1 MNVSCRIDSRF
12 SVVVKEGDEIYHIWR
27 NESSEFIT
35 LCQFLHL
42 LEDKS
47 GRGEN
52 FYKEHNLLLKSENP
66 AMKIFKLFSVLEG
79 QGGYIRLKIS
89 IHSSNVRGT

>member
-1 MNVSCRIDSRF
+1 MNVSSCIESIF
-12 SVVVKEGDEIYHIWR
+12 SVVVKEGDDICNLGI

-35 LCQFLHL
+35 IWKLLRL

-52 FYKEHNLLLKSENP
+52 FSRENNFLLESDKS
-66 AMKIFKLFSVLEG
+66 AMKIFKLLSVLEG
-79 QGGYIRLKIS
+79 QG
-89 IHSSNVRGT
+89 V